1 MTNGLPS
8 ASITGNQ
15 PLSRP
20 RLTPMNI
27 EIKHRET
34 NGSMTARVK
43 AGLDRTRLVWV
54 CLLPLLLL
62 AAGSSACAA
71 RHFRPATSQH
81 KSGVAEYREVV
92 VFAITAI
99 KATLDSMD
107 QLTIQPD
114 TRSFKAFAESVHR
127 LEVDSIEVRARTR
140 AMEARGEA
148 YFAQWQEQLT
158 RMNDDGAR
166 QRAEEHR
173 EELKRSFDQILLSV
187 RVTRQSFEFFL
198 AGLHRL
204 RARLEPNPDLA
215 SVNAT
220 RALLA
225 STESSGHEVQEGLAD
240 ILAELNSIAVQLAPP
255 KANEP
260 KQP

>member
-1 MTNGLPS
+1 
-8 ASITGNQ
+8 
-15 PLSRP
+15 
-20 RLTPMNI
+20 MNT

-34 NGSMTARVK
+34 NGSMTAKVK
-43 AGLDRTRLVWV
+43 AVFDRSRLVWV
-54 CLLPLLLL
+54 CLLPMLVV

-71 RHFRPATSQH
+71 RHFRPAASQT

-92 VFAITAI
+92 VFSITAI

-140 AMEARGEA
+140 AMEARGDA

-158 RMNDDGAR
+158 RMNDDAAR

-173 EELKRSFDQILLSV
+173 DELKRSFDQILLSV
-187 RVTRQSFEFFL
+187 RLTRQAFDFFL
-198 AGLHRL
+198 AGLHHL
-204 RARLEPNPDLA
+204 RAKLESNPDLA
-215 SVNAT
+215 SVNST
-220 RALLA
+220 RALFT
-225 STESSGHEVQEGLAD
+225 STERSGHEVQEGLAD
-240 ILAELNSIAVQLAPP
+240 ILAELNSISLQLAPP
-255 KANEP
+255 KTNEQ